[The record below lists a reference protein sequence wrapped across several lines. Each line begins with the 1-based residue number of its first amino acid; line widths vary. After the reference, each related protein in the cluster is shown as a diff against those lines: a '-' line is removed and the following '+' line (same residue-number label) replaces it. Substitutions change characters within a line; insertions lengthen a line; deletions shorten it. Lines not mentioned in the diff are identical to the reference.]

1 MPQKHTAVEVQDQ
14 SGNQLRAV
22 SQENDFPL
30 PPADELQK
38 LHQFRPDLVDKVLE
52 MTEKEAQARRHRWC
66 TIDKYVHRQN
76 MMSAGG
82 SIAIAL
88 VAFCGAIYLAMNN
101 HDWVAFGLVGS
112 TLGVVVFA
120 ISRAN
125 K

>member
-30 PPADELQK
+30 PPVDELQK

-52 MTEKEAQARRHRWC
+52 LTEQEAQYRRSRLSA
-66 TIDKYVHRQN
+66 IDKFVHRQN
-76 MMSAGG
+76 MTATFG
-82 SIAIAL
+82 SIAISL
-88 VAFCGAIYLAMNN
+88 LAFGGAIFLALKG
-101 HDWVAFGLVGS
+101 HDWVAMGLVGS
-112 TLGVVVFA
+112 TLGVVVYA
-120 ISRAN
+120 ISRAS